1 MIQVLRAGNHYQ
13 PFRGPFTITRIQPSD
28 IFEESIEDSVFGTLS
43 NIDHAV
49 MKKGLT
55 IKMHEHVN
63 DEIFSYVW
71 KGTSYH
77 KDSAGLEAEISP
89 GKLMMMNAG
98 VSFWHEEK
106 VKEEYVEMLQIFFRP
121 REANLPPNIQF
132 HDKPTNNRDWYE
144 MVGPEGSD
152 APLIVRQNA
161 YVLDAHPRAGDILQ
175 VPSYEGKKP
184 FLYVLSGSIQI
195 GDYIVNKQE
204 AVTDLEKDLPG
215 LKAQEDTTIILFAV
229 DMDAP
234 AFSGG
239 TISGISM
246 QR

>member
-13 PFRGPFTITRIQPSD
+13 PFKGPFTITRIQPSD
-28 IFEESIEDSVFGTLS
+28 IFEEDVEDSAFGTLS

-49 MKKGLT
+49 IKKGLT

-71 KGTSYH
+71 RGTSYH

-98 VSFWHEEK
+98 ESFWHEEK

-121 REANLPPNIQF
+121 CEGNLPPIIQF
-132 HDKPTNNRDWYE
+132 HDKPTNNRGWYE

-152 APLIVRQNA
+152 APLTVRQNA
-161 YVLDAHPRAGDILQ
+161 YVLDAHPRAGDILP
-175 VPSYEGKKP
+175 VLSYEGKKP

-195 GDYIVNKQE
+195 GEYTVNKKE
-204 AVTDLEKDLPG
+204 AVTDLVEELPSFR
-215 LKAQEDTTIILFAV
+215 AIEDTTVVLFIV

-234 AFSGG
+234 AFKGG
-239 TISGISM
+239 TISGTRRQS
-246 QR
+246 